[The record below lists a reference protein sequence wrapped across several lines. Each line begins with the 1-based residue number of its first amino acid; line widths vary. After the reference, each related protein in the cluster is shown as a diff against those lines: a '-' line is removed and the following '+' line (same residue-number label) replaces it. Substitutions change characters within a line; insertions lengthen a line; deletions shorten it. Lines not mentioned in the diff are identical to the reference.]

1 MFGERIGKKFASML
15 PARFSGKKAFLKPGL
30 YALLLFQRKA
40 PDPRMDI
47 HQRVQNRHRLALCW
61 PRPSPDPPPPPWLA
75 RWLLFFHD
83 YNPPRL
89 IAIKDHQPKRQK
101 KKVPFSRFMEES
113 RHKCICLTWE
123 LIKDERVTNKM
134 PDKS

>member
-1 MFGERIGKKFASML
+1 MRGLVKSLL
-15 PARFSGKKAFLKPGL
+15 PARFSGKSLFKAWSLCASP
-30 YALLLFQRKA
+30 FQRKA

-61 PRPSPDPPPPPWLA
+61 PRPAPETPPWLA
-75 RWLLFFHD
+75 SWLLFFHD

-89 IAIKDHQPKRQK
+89 IAIKDHQPKREK
-101 KKVPFSRFMEES
+101 KKVPFGRFMEES